1 MFLRVFSFLILIIF
15 FTSCD
20 NFSFS
25 KNKQTKFLD
34 TIVDFSSIDTSP
46 SFKICDSL
54 INKEEKANCFRNTI
68 HTKIGTE
75 LAKYS
80 FSIKDT
86 ISEIVY
92 VDLIINSKG
101 EIVLEEIKSSVKIK
115 SELPELDSLLK
126 ISLKKLPN
134 IYPAIK
140 RGIPVT
146 TKYRLPIQFQL
157 TE

>member
-1 MFLRVFSFLILIIF
+1 MVF

-25 KNKQTKFLD
+25 KSKQKISLD

-86 ISEIVY
+86 ISEIVF

-101 EIVLEEIKSSVKIK
+101 EIVLEEIKSSESIK
-115 SELPELDSLLK
+115 TELPELDSLLRV
-126 ISLKKLPN
+126 SVRKLPN
-134 IYPAIK
+134 IYPGIK

-146 TKYRLPIQFQL
+146 TKYRLPIKIQL
-157 TE
+157 EE